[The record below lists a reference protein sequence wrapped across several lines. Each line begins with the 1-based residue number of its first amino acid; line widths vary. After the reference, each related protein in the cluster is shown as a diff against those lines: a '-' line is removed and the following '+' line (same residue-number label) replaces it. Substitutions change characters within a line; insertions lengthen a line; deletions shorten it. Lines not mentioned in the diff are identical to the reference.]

1 MALFDLRDE
10 TVRYNGKAVLKG
22 VSLKIERGEKV
33 ALVGRSGAGK
43 STLLTLLHSQ
53 HPEKAALVPHDG
65 GLVKTLSVFHN
76 IYMGRL
82 EANPTWY
89 NLVNLA
95 WPMRRE
101 IEAIQPI
108 VADLGL
114 ADKLMQPA
122 GELSGGQQ
130 QRTAVARALY
140 HDGEVLLGDEPV
152 SAVDEHQAR
161 AVLDTIAAAH
171 DTMVLAMHDVDLALA
186 YCGRIV
192 GIQDGRIVFDEP
204 AADLTRQDLAP
215 LYIGEA

>member
-140 HDGEVLLGDEPV
+140 HDGEVLLG
-152 SAVDEHQAR
+152 
-161 AVLDTIAAAH
+161 
-171 DTMVLAMHDVDLALA
+171 
-186 YCGRIV
+186 GGWIV
-192 GIQDGRIVFDEP
+192 RE
-204 AADLTRQDLAP
+204 
-215 LYIGEA
+215 